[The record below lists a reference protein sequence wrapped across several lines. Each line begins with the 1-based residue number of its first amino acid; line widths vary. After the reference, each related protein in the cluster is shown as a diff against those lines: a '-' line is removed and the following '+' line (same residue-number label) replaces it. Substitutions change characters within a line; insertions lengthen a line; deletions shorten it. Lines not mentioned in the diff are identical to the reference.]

1 MDDCFT
7 RLDLYILMILEVK
20 DMSYVCENYIQI
32 REDYYN
38 IKDGGK

>member
-1 MDDCFT
+1 MDECFT
-7 RLDLYILMILEVK
+7 RLDLYISMILESYT
-20 DMSYVCENYIQI
+20 MEYVCENYIQI